1 MTMTNLATL
10 ATALLAISGATAF
23 TTPRCGNMPL
33 GGSTSNIV
41 TTSTTTSSSLNLFGS
56 KPKDESA
63 PQQPGM
69 MDQLAM
75 FKKAQELA
83 QKKNALDKELAEEK
97 IVGSAAEGKIQITI
111 KYVPPQLP
119 VNPTPGYEAAEV
131 DIDEEYLGSV
141 SADDLSASLV
151 EAIRDGENKAS
162 ERVAEKYKSLEE
174 DMRAIMGGGAPQ

>member
-1 MTMTNLATL
+1 MHTMTMTKIGTL
-10 ATALLAISGATAF
+10 ATAILLAINGSGTTAF
-23 TTPRCGNMPL
+23 TTPRCGNVAII
-33 GGSTSNIV
+33 TSS
-41 TTSTTTSSSLNLFGS
+41 STTTSLNLFGS

-97 IVGSAAEGKIQITI
+97 IMGAAADGKIQITI
-111 KYVPPQLP
+111 KYIPPQLP

-131 DIDEEYLGSV
+131 HFDEEYLGSV
-141 SADDLSASLV
+141 SAEDLSSSLV

-174 DMRAIMGGGAPQ
+174 DMRAIMGGGALQ